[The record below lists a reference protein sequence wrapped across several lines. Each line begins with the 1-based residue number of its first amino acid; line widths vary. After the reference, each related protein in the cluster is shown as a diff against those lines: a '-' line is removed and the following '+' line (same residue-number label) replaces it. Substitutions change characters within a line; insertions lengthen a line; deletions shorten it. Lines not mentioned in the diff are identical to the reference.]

1 MCVIECALSFRFD
14 YEKLVFLDPF
24 HVDLGHYMSPRK
36 FGTSI
41 VDFREPW
48 MLMVEP
54 RELDSVIWASYIE
67 DCKSPWKLRAKC
79 NHRAEV

>member
-1 MCVIECALSFRFD
+1 MSVLECALRFRFD

-24 HVDLGHYMSPRK
+24 HVDLGHYMRPRK
-36 FGTSI
+36 FGTFI

-54 RELDSVIWASYIE
+54 RELDLVIWAKDGDFCE
-67 DCKSPWKLRAKC
+67 SPFELRAK
-79 NHRAEV
+79 